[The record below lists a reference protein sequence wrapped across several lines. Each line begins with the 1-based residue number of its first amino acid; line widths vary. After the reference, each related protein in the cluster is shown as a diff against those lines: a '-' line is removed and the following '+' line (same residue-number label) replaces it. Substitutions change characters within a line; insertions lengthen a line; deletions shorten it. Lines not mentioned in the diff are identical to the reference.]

1 MTTVII
7 LAGKNMLDYM
17 SEVEKFISG
26 TKGRILVV
34 VGKNDIQMIETVI
47 QDCLEPALASKI
59 TCIVQHAPKG
69 TGHAAM
75 CCLSQLKPSDQIII
89 LTRCVSAEMMRMMNP
104 VAKNSIRIMTMRL
117 DNPAG
122 HGRVVKDIE
131 NGNVKIIEDELCDDR
146 EKTVNCGIYSMMG
159 EMLMMRLP
167 FLTISREKN
176 TYNLSDI
183 VNGVRVEMCEVYEMN
198 MESNVIKNVRD
209 DDTPF

>member
-7 LAGKNMLDYM
+7 LAGKNILDYM

-47 QDCLEPALASKI
+47 QDCLEPTLASKI
-59 TCIVQHAPKG
+59 TCVVQHAPKG

-75 CCLSQLKPSDQIII
+75 CCLSHLKPSDQIII

-104 VAKNSIRIMTMRL
+104 VAKDRIRIMTTRL
-117 DNPAG
+117 DNPAY
-122 HGRVVKDIE
+122 VE

-146 EKTVNCGIYSMMG
+146 EKTVNCGIYSMIG

-167 FLTISREKN
+167 FLTISKEKN

-183 VNGVRVEMCEVYEMN
+183 VNGVRVEMCEVYGMN
-198 MESNVIKNVRD
+198 METNVVKNVRD
-209 DDTPF
+209 DDDTPF

>member
-7 LAGKNMLDYM
+7 LAGKNILDYM

-47 QDCLEPALASKI
+47 QDCLEPTLASKI
-59 TCIVQHAPKG
+59 TCVVQHAPKG

-75 CCLSQLKPSDQIII
+75 CCLSHLKPSDQIII

-104 VAKNSIRIMTMRL
+104 VAKDRIRIMTTRL
-117 DNPAG
+117 DNPAC
-122 HGRVVKDIE
+122 VE
-131 NGNVKIIEDELCDDR
+131 NELCDDR

-159 EMLMMRLP
+159 EMLMTRLP
-167 FLTISREKN
+167 FLTISKEKN

-183 VNGVRVEMCEVYEMN
+183 VNGVRVEMCEVYGMN
-198 MESNVIKNVRD
+198 METNVVKNVRD
-209 DDTPF
+209 DDDTPF

>member
-1 MTTVII
+1 MTIVII
-7 LAGKNMLDYM
+7 LAGKNILDYM

-34 VGKNDIQMIETVI
+34 VGKNDIQMVETVI
-47 QDCLEPALASKI
+47 QDCLEPAIASKI

-69 TGHAAM
+69 TGHAVM

-89 LTRCVSAEMMRMMNP
+89 LTRCVSADMMRMMNP
-104 VAKNSIRIMTMRL
+104 VAKDRIRIMTMRL
-117 DNPAG
+117 GNPAC
-122 HGRVVKDIE
+122 VKDVE
-131 NGNVKIIEDELCDDR
+131 NELCDDR

-167 FLTISREKN
+167 FLTISGGKN

-183 VNGVRVEMCEVYEMN
+183 VNGVKVEMCEVFEMN
-198 MESNVIKNVRD
+198 MESNVAKHVRDDD

>member
-7 LAGKNMLDYM
+7 LAGKNILDYM

-47 QDCLEPALASKI
+47 QDCLEPEFASKI
-59 TCIVQHAPKG
+59 TCVVQHVPKG
-69 TGHAAM
+69 TGHAVM
-75 CCLSQLKPSDQIII
+75 CCLSRLKPSDQIII

-104 VAKNSIRIMTMRL
+104 VAKDRIRIMTTQL
-117 DNPAG
+117 DNPAC
-122 HGRVVKDIE
+122 VE
-131 NGNVKIIEDELCDDR
+131 NELCDDR

-159 EMLMMRLP
+159 EMLMTRLP
-167 FLTISREKN
+167 FLTISGKQN
-176 TYNLSDI
+176 TYDLSDI
-183 VNGVRVEMCEVYEMN
+183 VNGVRVEMCEVYGMN
-198 MESNVIKNVRD
+198 MESNVAKHVRDDD

>member
-7 LAGKNMLDYM
+7 LAGKNILDYM

-47 QDCLEPALASKI
+47 QDCLEPTLASKI
-59 TCIVQHAPKG
+59 TCVVQHAPKG

-75 CCLSQLKPSDQIII
+75 CCLSHLKPSDQIII

-104 VAKNSIRIMTMRL
+104 VAKDRIRIMTTRL
-117 DNPAG
+117 DNPAC
-122 HGRVVKDIE
+122 VE

-146 EKTVNCGIYSMMG
+146 EKTVNCGIYSMIG

-167 FLTISREKN
+167 FLTISKEKN

-183 VNGVRVEMCEVYEMN
+183 VNGVRVEMCEVYGMN
-198 MESNVIKNVRD
+198 METNVVKNVCDD